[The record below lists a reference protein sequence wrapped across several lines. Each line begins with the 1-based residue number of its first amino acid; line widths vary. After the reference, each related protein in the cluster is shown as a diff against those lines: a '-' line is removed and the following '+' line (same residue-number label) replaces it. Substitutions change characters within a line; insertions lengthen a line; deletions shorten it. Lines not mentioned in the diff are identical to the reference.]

1 MDIAQ
6 PLGVPGLEDAVPV
19 PQVTLR
25 PGLHSGLLHHGI
37 VVAVDLIPPGDGF
50 PPAEGELA
58 VRDAQQGSNI
68 LLPGLAE
75 GQQLEVGVGLF
86 AGLHALGPPDF
97 QLVEDGGHRP
107 LAPAGHIG
115 HAEHDGL
122 GGKALLHVEIDQ
134 LFHLAV
140 GQRAGKAGLSAVDE
154 ARDHGVGAACGGD
167 LRPGHGGR
175 SRGLCSRRGVLVVAL
190 EKPRTGP
197 EGEGAF
203 GRDAAAQFKV
213 GTNFF
218 GVGDAGGQHIQRY
231 PDIVFLG
238 DAQLGKDELRHRDGV
253 ALELFETVYH
263 LLSPLS
269 ASSSFGGGDQGSQ
282 SRMEGRCFQ
291 SARSAL

>member
-1 MDIAQ
+1 MSK
-6 PLGVPGLEDAVPV
+6 VFAV
-19 PQVTLR
+19 
-25 PGLHSGLLHHGI
+25 SEI
-37 VVAVDLIPPGDGF
+37 
-50 PPAEGELA
+50 
-58 VRDAQQGSNI
+58 DAQQTIDRFVSENFPESYAIFSQYGNRSQTKTERFTTVPFMMLNGSMQWKVP
-68 LLPGLAE
+68 LKAATMG
-75 GQQLEVGVGLF
+75 
-86 AGLHALGPPDF
+86 DF
-97 QLVEDGGHRP
+97 LKTFEIQNHETVTVEN
-107 LAPAGHIG
+107 
-115 HAEHDGL
+115 GL
-122 GGKALLHVEIDQ
+122 GGKALLYVEVDQ

-140 GQRAGKAGLSAVDE
+140 SQRAGKAGLSAVDE

-231 PDIVFLG
+231 PDVVFLG

-291 SARSAL
+291 SARSVL

>member
-6 PLGVPGLEDAVPV
+6 TLGVPGLEDAVPV

-25 PGLHSGLLHHGI
+25 PGLHSGLLHHGVI
-37 VVAVDLIPPGDGF
+37 VAVDLIPPGDGF
-50 PPAEGELA
+50 PPAEGKLA

-68 LLPGLAE
+68 LFPGLAE

-122 GGKALLHVEIDQ
+122 GGKALLHVEVDQ

-231 PDIVFLG
+231 PDVVFLG
-238 DAQLGKDELRHRDGV
+238 NAQLGKDELRHRDGV

-291 SARSAL
+291 SARSVL